1 LPQSD
6 LTPLPVLLDRHW
18 AGLLAL
24 LLLIATPLLLMT
36 LGPWSELQPHRRQ
49 DHPLLRHRM
58 VVAPLHRRQ
67 R

>member
-1 LPQSD
+1 M
-6 LTPLPVLLDRHW
+6 LLDRHW

-24 LLLIATPLLLMT
+24 LLLTATPLLLMT
-36 LGPWSELQPHRRQ
+36 LGPWSELLPQRRQ